1 MKPTQTPAATLRLRR
16 SLAGVLAAGALLTG
30 TAGVIGAGIALT
42 AGTAAAGPAEDC
54 AAVRA
59 RDHQIYLN
67 LVASLPPGAPIPPE
81 YINPC
86 LTAPS
91 TTATAAPTT
100 TVGLP
105 GAQASGGG
113 PNVGAN
119 APTNFPTYNGTPI
132 VPVPTIEVPP
142 IASESPTSEN
152 GAGAPPDASPP
163 QVPSPTSTLNPIPGE
178 GTTPDRGLGPFPAA
192 SPNAVPGQP
201 ESTPTVAT
209 SGLDDDNGRDRYLEL
224 VLVGAA
230 GFTAAGIGVRGR
242 PGPFSAR
249 ESGKVTPLPQTSMS
263 GLGSGGIFRPGYEE
277 LTVVWPGRAEQTFDL
292 LNGPESPREYFF
304 PKKVPPGG
312 HMRVNADGSADILD
326 ANGAVVS
333 HEAPPWAYDALGR
346 PVPTWYEVAD
356 DGTTLIQHIEPGP
369 DVLYPIFADGLDG
382 GTNEA
387 TGHQISAVELSNG
400 QEAITGQSGG
410 IAVVGTPDDGHSAY
424 VPNPETMKPDVPMT
438 VDQGDGTTNNYTKPG
453 DSTGAGLE
461 VTNVPTTQALDT
473 MAAEQEHANQE
484 AAAAAEQ
491 AAIDREIL
499 EVERETS
506 EQEDEPGLARRVW
519 DNVWDFGDE
528 ALDVTGDA
536 AGAFAQAMLDNPA
549 AAASIVGGMILAG
562 LGGTVEGGGVLLDAT
577 GIGLPA
583 GLALN
588 AVGAAAIAGG
598 AAFAGAGMAEVA
610 PDIATNFEA
619 RRSGNG
625 TSGNSG
631 STPKPS
637 PSAQT
642 APNGEMLGQSGTQ
655 LPGSRTMTDKIPPN
669 GPYYRIDIENPA
681 PGVRAGQMH
690 LQDDRGGKYYY
701 NFNTQEFEGAPQS
714 LIKKIQGDN
723 AYQNALNKGARFLG
737 VN

>member
-1 MKPTQTPAATLRLRR
+1 MTPTQTRTARMTLRR
-16 SLAGVLAAGALLTG
+16 SVAGVLAAGAVLTG
-30 TAGVIGAGIALT
+30 TAGVIGAGIALS
-42 AGTAAAGPAEDC
+42 AGPAAAGPAEDC

-67 LVASLPPGAPIPPE
+67 LIASLPPGAPIPPE

-105 GAQASGGG
+105 GAQAPGGG
-113 PNVGAN
+113 PNAGAN

-142 IASESPTSEN
+142 IASESPTSET
-152 GAGAPPDASPP
+152 GAGAPPNASPP
-163 QVPSPTSTLNPIPGE
+163 QVPSPTSKLDPIPGG
-178 GTTPDRGLGPFPAA
+178 GTTPDRGPGPVPAA
-192 SPNAVPGQP
+192 TPNSVSGQP
-201 ESTPTVAT
+201 ESTPTVAA
-209 SGLDDDNGRDRYLEL
+209 SWLDGDNGRDRYLEL
-224 VLVGAA
+224 ALVGAA

-277 LTVVWPGRAEQTFDL
+277 LTVVWPGGAEQTFDL
-292 LNGPESPREYFF
+292 LNGPESPREYYF

-326 ANGAVVS
+326 VNGTVVS

-346 PVPTWYEVAD
+346 PVPTWYEVGE

-387 TGHQISAVELSNG
+387 TGRQISAVELSNG
-400 QEAITGQSGG
+400 QEAITGQPGG

-424 VPNPETMKPDVPMT
+424 VPNPETIKPDAPMT

-453 DSTGAGLE
+453 DSADGGLE
-461 VTNVPTTQALDT
+461 VSTVPTTQALDT

-499 EVERETS
+499 EAEREAR

-583 GLALN
+583 GLTLN
-588 AVGAAAIAGG
+588 AVGAAVIAGG
-598 AAFAGAGMAEVA
+598 AGIAGAGMAEVA

-619 RRSGNG
+619 RRYGNG

-637 PSAQT
+637 AEAQR
-642 APNGEMLGQSGTQ
+642 APNGDMLGSGGTQ
-655 LPGSRTMTDKIPPN
+655 LGESKNLTPKIPPN
-669 GPYYRIDIENPA
+669 GPYYRIDVENPV
-681 PGVRAGQMH
+681 PGERAGQMH

-701 NFNTQEFEGAPQS
+701 NFNTQEFEGAPKS

-723 AYQNALNKGARFLG
+723 AYQNALNKGANYLG
-737 VN
+737 VK

>member
-1 MKPTQTPAATLRLRR
+1 MTPARR
-16 SLAGVLAAGALLTG
+16 FDRTSPTTVVSTVVVLAAMVIALL
-30 TAGVIGAGIALT
+30 ALLIFAPT
-42 AGTAAAGPAEDC
+42 SSAGPAEDC

-67 LVASLPPGAPIPPE
+67 LIASLPPGAPVPPE
-81 YINPC
+81 VINPC

-105 GAQASGGG
+105 GVQAPGGG

-132 VPVPTIEVPP
+132 VPVPTIEVRP

-152 GAGAPPDASPP
+152 GAGAPPDASTP
-163 QVPSPTSTLNPIPGE
+163 QVPSPTFALNPAPGE
-178 GTTPDRGLGPFPAA
+178 GTTPDRGPGPIPAA
-192 SPNAVPGQP
+192 TPNSVPGQP
-201 ESTPTVAT
+201 ESTPTVTT
-209 SGLDDDNGRDRYLEL
+209 SGLDEGDGRDRYLEL

-277 LTVVWPGRAEQTFDL
+277 LTVVWPGGAEQTFDL
-292 LNGPESPREYFF
+292 LNGPESPREYYF

-326 ANGAVVS
+326 ANGTAVS

-346 PVPTWYEVAD
+346 PVPTWYEVGE

-400 QEAITGQSGG
+400 QEAITGQPGG

-424 VPNPETMKPDVPMT
+424 VPNPETMKPDAPMT

-453 DSTGAGLE
+453 DSSGTGLE
-461 VTNVPTTQALDT
+461 VSTVPTTQALDT

-499 EVERETS
+499 EAEREAL
-506 EQEDEPGLARRVW
+506 EGERENEPGLARRVW
-519 DNVWDFGDE
+519 DDVWDFGDE

-536 AGAFAQAMLDNPA
+536 AGAFAQAMLDNPG

-562 LGGTVEGGGVLLDAT
+562 LGGTVEGGGVVLDAT

-598 AAFAGAGMAEVA
+598 ATLAGAGMAEVA

-619 RRSGNG
+619 RRYGNG

-637 PSAQT
+637 AEAQR

-655 LPGSRTMTDKIPPN
+655 LPGSKNLTPEIPPN
-669 GPYYRIDIENPA
+669 GPYYRIDVENPV
-681 PGVRAGQMH
+681 PGERAGQMH

-723 AYQNALNKGARFLG
+723 AYQNALRKGAYYLG
-737 VN
+737 AK